1 MKNLKYLL
9 DTIPTYD
16 NEDRKSAY
24 IDLLSA
30 IEFRSEIAMKNF
42 LATWVDMTD
51 EELHNLSQQDRQ
63 YRLFIKE
70 FSEVYHGQD

>member
-1 MKNLKYLL
+1 MYSLKDLL
-9 DTIPTYD
+9 DTIPTND

-30 IEFRSEIAMKNF
+30 IEFRSEITMKNF

-51 EELHNLSQQDRQ
+51 EELHNLSQENKDYRQ
-63 YRLFIKE
+63 FILDFQE
-70 FSEVYHGQD
+70 TRCRI